1 MRDAKPGEF
10 GALHGVRVVKPG
22 EFRALHGVQVVK
34 PGEFWA
40 LHGVRVVKP
49 GEFGALHGVRVVKP
63 GEFWALHGVR
73 VVKPGK
79 FGALHG
85 VRVPSATF
93 GVGVVHLRPLNPN
106 KKEMRNNE
114 QLNQTVARSVWQD
127 FLLFLKDPHAA
138 GATIYRW
145 GTLGLF
151 AVLQLLTYLCV
162 FSKGWITQKPM
173 IDASNLVALT
183 PEKLLRYILLI
194 PLVEELGF
202 RGFLLFH
209 KKKYVVI
216 AALPILFLPYSLGES
231 WCGELPWLRYPLMLL
246 VALWLGSML
255 VNRKARDWTLGLIG
269 RHKRVLIYA
278 SSIAF
283 GCVHLMNHDH
293 FAVINLLP
301 IVPKVVSG
309 LFRAYVTVRSNSIVP
324 SWLFHAANN
333 SVASLILYVCS
344 LSL

>member
-1 MRDAKPGEF
+1 
-10 GALHGVRVVKPG
+10 
-22 EFRALHGVQVVK
+22 
-34 PGEFWA
+34 
-40 LHGVRVVKP
+40 
-49 GEFGALHGVRVVKP
+49 
-63 GEFWALHGVR
+63 
-73 VVKPGK
+73 
-79 FGALHG
+79 
-85 VRVPSATF
+85 
-93 GVGVVHLRPLNPN
+93 
-106 KKEMRNNE
+106 MRNNE
-114 QLNQTVARSVWQD
+114 QLNPTVARSVWQD

-138 GATIYRW
+138 GTSIYRW

-151 AVLQLLTYLCV
+151 VVLFLLDILSV
-162 FSKGWITQKPM
+162 FLEFWITSDP
-173 IDASNLVALT
+173 IVVEASDLVALT
-183 PEKLLRYILLI
+183 PEKLLLFILLY
-194 PLVEELGF
+194 PLIEELGF

-216 AALPILFLPYSLGES
+216 AGLSILHLLSLLGES
-231 WCGELPWLRYPLMLL
+231 WYGELPWLRYSLMLL

-283 GCVHLMNHDH
+283 GCVHLMNDDH

-309 LFRAYVTVRSNSIVP
+309 LFGAYVTVRSNSIVP

>member
-1 MRDAKPGEF
+1 
-10 GALHGVRVVKPG
+10 
-22 EFRALHGVQVVK
+22 
-34 PGEFWA
+34 
-40 LHGVRVVKP
+40 
-49 GEFGALHGVRVVKP
+49 
-63 GEFWALHGVR
+63 
-73 VVKPGK
+73 
-79 FGALHG
+79 
-85 VRVPSATF
+85 
-93 GVGVVHLRPLNPN
+93 
-106 KKEMRNNE
+106 MRNNE
-114 QLNQTVARSVWQD
+114 QLNPTVARSVWQD

-151 AVLQLLTYLCV
+151 AVPLLLNILCV
-162 FSKGWITQKPM
+162 LLKGWITQEPM
-173 IDASNLVALT
+173 IDDASDLVALT
-183 PEKLLRYILLI
+183 PEKLLLFILLY
-194 PLVEELGF
+194 PLIEELGF

-216 AALPILFLPYSLGES
+216 AALPILFLLYSLGES

-293 FAVINLLP
+293 FAVIDLLP

-309 LFRAYVTVRSNSIVP
+309 LFGAYVTVRSNSIVP